1 MVYWV
6 LFVETSAILKKTFSG
21 FCSKWEHYI
30 CSLLIVRIMY
40 TSNNIE
46 VEVYPFKIQCGTL
59 SNKSAE
65 IVLHLLCY
73 CCVWFDHVHKH

>member
-21 FCSKWEHYI
+21 FCSQWEHYI

-46 VEVYPFKIQCGTL
+46 VEVYSVVLL

-73 CCVWFDHVHKH
+73 FCVWFDHVHKH